1 MYYVYVP
8 EPNLFIPEFLKE
20 TGCLLVI
27 SRYAFYS
34 ISVTSTYFLS
44 IYFSFTRE
52 LREEMTIFYNEILW
66 YFLIDKSMWENILQV
81 DFWSLKHYHHFR
93 DKTILIKSEI

>member
-52 LREEMTIFYNEILW
+52 LREEMTIVYNEILI
-66 YFLIDKSMWENILQV
+66 FFNM
-81 DFWSLKHYHHFR
+81 
-93 DKTILIKSEI
+93 